1 MMTREKSPLFR
12 GIGFVIFLALF
23 SLSFSSSLEAQV
35 QLSWEEERFFSE
47 AEVKTRQGRSYVNV
61 EELFREIGG
70 IVYYSPIMNKI
81 NLGFKGTAWV
91 LSLDK
96 GVAVCNGKEVP
107 LEGEVFIERD
117 TPYVSLDFL
126 SQLFGFNF
134 YPSLSPAVPSAEV
147 APSPAEEKYYSLL
160 LSGVRFHSY
169 SEEMRTR
176 VTFDF
181 QGGVPSYSYRI
192 DRQENRM
199 TIDLWNC
206 DWQQPLS
213 PLVIGDGRIDR
224 IEVVKTAEGLRVNLW
239 LQNPVQVKEEKK
251 LPGDNPR
258 VYFDLVSLVEVKV
271 EDSAKEKPAVSPQA
285 PPKVELPS
293 VSPPSQEAPGL
304 SYNEINTKVVV
315 IDPGHGGGD
324 PGCVY
329 HGYRE
334 KDIVLAIS
342 QKLKM
347 ALENKGYQVF
357 LTRSQ
362 DTYPSLNERYR
373 VANDRRPFVFLSIHC
388 NASPNPQ
395 ATGVEV
401 FVGGVKP
408 RGEGAA
414 EVAGRENQLFLEQRS
429 PEDINRVGNILSSA
443 YYQSSRE
450 VSAEL
455 GKIMVGKISSVTGQ
469 INRGLKEAPL
479 VVLDGMYYPACLVE
493 VGFLSNVE
501 EAKKLASSS
510 FQEKVAQAI
519 AQAVDDF
526 SRNPKFK
533 SFLGE

>member
-1 MMTREKSPLFR
+1 LPLFR
-12 GIGFVIFLALF
+12 RKVFVLFLFFFLLPLF
-23 SLSFSSSLEAQV
+23 ALEAQV
-35 QLSWEEERFFSE
+35 KIDWGEESFYSQ
-47 AEVKTRQGRSYVNV
+47 AEVRVRQGKTYVNV

-96 GVAVCNGKEVP
+96 GVAVHNGREVS
-107 LEGEVFIERD
+107 LEGEVFVEGNA
-117 TPYVSLDFL
+117 PFVSLDLL
-126 SQLFGFNF
+126 SQLFSF
-134 YPSLSPAVPSAEV
+134 VPSTPTTFATPPPEV
-147 APSPAEEKYYSLL
+147 TFSPPPGEERYSSFVLL
-160 LSGVRFHSY
+160 GIRFYSY

-181 QGGVPSYSYRI
+181 QGGIPSYSYRM
-192 DRQENRM
+192 DREENRI
-199 TIDLWNC
+199 TVELSGC
-206 DWQQPLS
+206 DWRQSMS
-213 PLVIGDGRIDR
+213 PIIVNDGRINR
-224 IEVVKTAEGLRVNLW
+224 IELTKTAEGLRVNIW

-258 VYFDLVSLVEVKV
+258 IYFDLVSLVEAKV
-271 EDSAKEKPAVSPQA
+271 EASPEVKPTTTPVASPKIQPTPTSPQ
-285 PPKVELPS
+285 VT
-293 VSPPSQEAPGL
+293 PGL
-304 SYNEINTKVVV
+304 SYNEVNTKVVV
-315 IDPGHGGGD
+315 IDPGHGGND

-329 HGYRE
+329 NGYKE

-342 QKLKM
+342 QRVKV
-347 ALENKGYQVF
+347 ALESKGYQVF

-362 DTYPSLNERYR
+362 DVYPSLNDRYR
-373 VANDRRPFVFLSIHC
+373 VANERRPFVFLSIHC

-408 RGEGAA
+408 RGEGAGD
-414 EVAGRENQLFLEQRS
+414 VASRENQLFLEEGKT
-429 PEDINRVGNILSSA
+429 EDINRVGNILSSA

-455 GKIMVGKISSVTGQ
+455 GKIMSEKISSTTGQ
-469 INRGLKEAPL
+469 KNRGLKEAPL

-493 VGFLSNVE
+493 VGFLSNAG

-510 FQEKVAQAI
+510 FQETIAQAI
-519 AQAVDDF
+519 TQAVDDF